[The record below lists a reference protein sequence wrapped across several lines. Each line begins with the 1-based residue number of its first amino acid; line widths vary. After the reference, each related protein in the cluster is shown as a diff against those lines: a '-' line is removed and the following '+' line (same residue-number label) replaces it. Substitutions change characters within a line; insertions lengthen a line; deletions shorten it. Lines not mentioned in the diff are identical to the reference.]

1 MKINIGSRTEVEAS
15 QMLFCVSDANY
26 TKVFLNDGKVI
37 LTSTNL
43 GKIEERSGNF
53 KHMVRPNRS
62 YLVNVNYA
70 SFMEDRQSILL
81 KTGKQIRISRRRMP
95 LIMSYLNN
103 I

>member
-1 MKINIGSRTEVEAS
+1 MKINIGSRTEIEAS

-26 TKVFLNDGKVI
+26 TKVFMNDGKVI

-43 GKIEERSGNF
+43 GKIEERTGNY
-53 KHMVRPNRS
+53 KHLVRPNRS
-62 YLVNVNYA
+62 YLININYA

-81 KTGKQIRISRRRMP
+81 KTGKQIKISRRKIP
-95 LIMSYLNN
+95 LIMNYLDN